1 MDAKGFKPLPVTES
15 GTCIKALVCLN
26 FVKNTKEYKFFTELI
41 QNPGEAAMQ
50 MKVRDINV
58 NFELTGRKS
67 GQMIICSHCLAGNM
81 NIWDP
86 QMEALE
92 KNYQIL
98 RYDLRGHGL
107 TSAPEGDYTMEMLA
121 DDAAALLDALE
132 IEKAHFMG
140 ISLGG
145 MIGQTLALLHPEKLL
160 SLVLCDTACSI
171 PKDSA
176 PLWEQRIAAA
186 RKNGMEA
193 LADGT
198 LERWLSPEFQKNNPE
213 VTAKIREIV
222 TGTPV
227 NGFAGCCRAISG
239 FDVSGRL
246 SRISLPTLVMVG
258 ENDPGTPVEASQEIK
273 DKIRGSVLAVLAG
286 AFHLSNTEAAGPFN
300 SALADFLAGL

>member
-1 MDAKGFKPLPVTES
+1 
-15 GTCIKALVCLN
+15 
-26 FVKNTKEYKFFTELI
+26 
-41 QNPGEAAMQ
+41 MQ

-58 NFELTGRKS
+58 NFEVAGRES
-67 GQMIICSHCLAGNM
+67 GPVVICSHCLAGNI

-86 QMEALE
+86 QVKALE
-92 KNYQIL
+92 KDYRIL
-98 RYDLRGHGL
+98 RYDLRGHGQ

-145 MIGQTLALLHPEKLL
+145 MIGQTLALSHPERLL

-171 PKDSA
+171 PKDSG
-176 PLWEQRIAAA
+176 PLWEERISAA

-213 VTAKIREIV
+213 VTGKIREIIKR
-222 TGTPV
+222 TPV
-227 NGFAGCCRAISG
+227 DGFAGCCRAISG

-246 SRISLPTLVMVG
+246 SSISLPTLVMVG
-258 ENDPGTPVEASQEIK
+258 ENDPGTPVEASQEIR
-273 DKIRGSVLAVLAG
+273 DKIRGSVLKVLPG
-286 AFHLSNTEAAGPFN
+286 AFHLSNTEAAGSFN